1 MKIRIALSL
10 LVTLMCLGLASIPL
24 MASTIWTTGGPEV
37 PSPVGFAPFGPP
49 SGTNPI
55 PSVSFECQSAAGC
68 LVQGIS
74 FWDFS
79 TNGLPYKPTMLDTV
93 FVGTT
98 PYTDNLAAFSAPL
111 TQTSCFSGATT
122 WCNEFIDVHGL
133 GLDFKIPD
141 GVSYL
146 TLYSEQVDQPTAWS
160 NAAGL
165 GDPSITLSQDP
176 RSGVI
181 TSYPSP
187 LAFSVFGQVGQGTTP
202 EPSSILLLGSGILG
216 LAGVLRRRVMR

>member
-1 MKIRIALSL
+1 MKMRIALPL
-10 LVTLMCLGLASIPL
+10 LLILGLASIPV
-24 MASTIWTTGGPEV
+24 MAATIWTTGGPEV

-55 PSVSFECQSAAGC
+55 PTVSFECQSAAGC

-79 TNGLPYKPTMLDTV
+79 TNGLPYTPTLLDTV

-98 PYTDNLAAFSAPL
+98 PYSDNLAAFSAPL
-111 TQTSCFSGATT
+111 HQTSCFSGATT

-133 GLDFKIPD
+133 GLDFNIPD
-141 GVSYL
+141 GVSFL
-146 TLYSEQVDQPTAWS
+146 TLYSEEVDQPTAWS

-165 GDPSITLSQDP
+165 GDPSITLSLDP
-176 RSGVI
+176 RSGLI

-187 LAFSVFGQVGQGTTP
+187 LSFSVFGQVGQVP
-202 EPSSILLLGSGILG
+202 EPSSMLLLGSGVVG
-216 LAGVLRRRVMR
+216 LAGVLRRKLKC